1 MKQIEIFER
10 FKFIF
15 MDYMNKEF
23 TIDDIMNHGAE
34 RGIYLART
42 TFKNACY
49 RFEKSGYL
57 EKTQSGRGWK
67 PSMWVVLPSLQDA
80 IDFAE
85 YQVVK
90 QEVKIKQE
98 TKDKQA
104 IYRNKYDQLTRS
116 YELIEP
122 QEGRKVVETMAHSH
136 ERFKSPKVYVG
147 NMWGSMI

>member
-1 MKQIEIFER
+1 MKQQEIFER
-10 FKFIF
+10 FKFVF
-15 MDYMNKEF
+15 MDFMGEE
-23 TIDDIMNHGAE
+23 ISVDQLMNHGAKC
-34 RGIYLART
+34 GIYLART

-57 EKTQSGRGWK
+57 EKTQSGVGWR
-67 PSMWVVLPSLQDA
+67 PSKWRVLPTLENA

-90 QEVKIKQE
+90 HEVKVRQE

-104 IYRNKYDQLTRS
+104 IYRNKYDQLTGN
-116 YELIEP
+116 YALIEP
-122 QEGRKVVETMAHSH
+122 QEGRKIVETMAHSF

-147 NMWGSMI
+147 NMWEMMV